1 MQSFLCIGEDE
12 LLNLN

>member
-1 MQSFLCIGEDE
+1 MHSFLCIGEGE